1 MKTMSHNIHVPLPE
15 DLYRLLRDEAE
26 RRQQPASDLARHA
39 IACWLQQCEQEA
51 LHHQIQ
57 AYAEQH
63 AGTEADFDA
72 DLEQAA
78 VERLLEEGQE
88 A

>member
-1 MKTMSHNIHVPLPE
+1 MKTTSHNFHVPLPE
-15 DLYRLLRDEAE
+15 DLYRLLRAEAE
-26 RRQQPASDLARHA
+26 RRQQPATALARHA
-39 IACWLQQCEQEA
+39 IARWLQQCEQEA

-57 AYAEQH
+57 AYAEEH
-63 AGTEADFDA
+63 AGTAADFDA

-78 VERLLEEGQE
+78 VEYLLDKGQE